1 MKSNNI
7 KKGIEK
13 APHRSLLK
21 ALGMTDREIEKPIVG
36 VVSGYNEIV
45 PGHIGLKPIVEAV
58 KKGILA
64 AGGTPVEFPMIA
76 VCDGLAMNHEGMKY
90 SLASREI
97 ICDSVEVMMTAHALD
112 GMVLVPNCDK
122 TVPAALMAAA
132 RLNVP
137 SLILSGG
144 PMLAGRNATGKS
156 DLITVFEGVGAVKA
170 GRLSEEDLGQI
181 ESDACPGCGSCAGM
195 FTANS
200 MNCMAEVLGMGLS
213 GNGTIPS
220 VFAERVRLAKEA
232 GHQVMRMIE
241 DGDTPEMIMTED
253 AFENALTVDMAL
265 GCSTNTVLHLTAIAR
280 EMGVDIPL
288 TWIDKI
294 SGETPNLC
302 KLSPAGTDHIED
314 LYYAGGIGAVM
325 NELNKKRLLNTECLT
340 VDGRTIGERFIE
352 RKSDVIRS
360 IDTPFAQEGGIKVLR
375 GNIAPDGAVV
385 KQSAVLPEMMQHTGP
400 ARVFDSEETCYK
412 AILDGE
418 IKEGDVIIV
427 RYEGPKGGPGMR
439 EMLSPTAALGGMGLD
454 SSVALI
460 TDGRFSG
467 GSRGAA
473 IGHVSPEAWEAGPI
487 AFIEEGDRVEIDI
500 ANGRIHLDVT
510 DEILNERR
518 KNWIQ
523 PDKPAKGYLK
533 RYRKLVSSADLG
545 ATYR

>member
-1 MKSNNI
+1 MRSNSI
-7 KKGIEK
+7 KKGVEK

-122 TVPAALMAAA
+122 TVPAALMASA
-132 RLNVP
+132 RLNLP
-137 SLILSGG
+137 SIILSGG
-144 PMLAGRNATGKS
+144 PMLAGKSTSGKS

-170 GRLSEEDLGQI
+170 GKMTEDQLRAV
-181 ESDACPGCGSCAGM
+181 ETDACPGCGSCAGM

-200 MNCMAEVLGMGLS
+200 MNCMTEVLGMGLS

-288 TWIDKI
+288 DWIDEI
-294 SGETPNLC
+294 SGQTPNLC
-302 KLSPAGTDHIED
+302 KLSPAGKDHIED
-314 LYYAGGIGAVM
+314 LYYAGGISAVM
-325 NELNKKRLLNTECLT
+325 NELNKKGLLNTECLT
-340 VDGRTIGERFIE
+340 VDGRTIGDRFIE
-352 RKSDVIRS
+352 KRSDVIRD
-360 IDTPFAQEGGIKVLR
+360 IDKPFSNEGGIKVLK
-375 GNIAPDGAVV
+375 GNIAPNGAVV
-385 KQSAVLPEMMQHTGP
+385 KQSAVLPEMMKHRGP
-400 ARVFDSEETCYK
+400 ARVFDAEETCYE
-412 AILDGE
+412 AILGGD
-418 IKEGDVIIV
+418 IKEGDVIVV

-487 AFIEEGDRVEIDI
+487 ALIHEGDMVEIDI
-500 ANGRIHLDVT
+500 PKGKLHVEVS
-510 DEILNERR
+510 DEELAER
-518 KNWIQ
+518 KKAWSQ
-523 PDKPAKGYLK
+523 PDKPAKGYLR

>member
-1 MKSNNI
+1 MRSNNI
-7 KKGIEK
+7 KKGVEK

-21 ALGMTDREIEKPIVG
+21 ALGMTDREIEKPIVA

-58 KKGILA
+58 KHGILA

-76 VCDGLAMNHEGMKY
+76 VCDGIAMNHEGMKY

-97 ICDSVEVMMTAHALD
+97 ICDSIEVMMTAHSLD
-112 GMVLVPNCDK
+112 GMVIVPNCDK
-122 TVPAALMAAA
+122 TVPASLMAAA
-132 RLNVP
+132 RLNLP
-137 SLILSGG
+137 SLIVSGG
-144 PMLAGRNATGKS
+144 PMLAGRNTHGKS
-156 DLITVFEGVGAVKA
+156 DLITVFEGVGAVTA
-170 GRLSEEDLGQI
+170 GKMSVSDLSVL
-181 ESDACPGCGSCAGM
+181 ESEACPSCGSCAGM

-200 MNCMAEVLGMGLS
+200 MNCMTEVLGMGLS

-220 VFAERVRLAKEA
+220 VFAERIRLAKEA

-241 DGDTPEMIMTED
+241 DGDTPEMIMTRE

-288 TWIDKI
+288 EWIDKV
-294 SGETPNLC
+294 SGQTPNLC
-302 KLSPAGTDHIED
+302 KLSPAGKDHIED
-314 LYYAGGIGAVM
+314 LYYAGGISAVM
-325 NELNKKRLLNTECLT
+325 NELSKRDLMNKDCLT
-340 VDGRTIGERFIE
+340 VDGRAIGARFIE
-352 RKSDVIRS
+352 KRSDVIRS
-360 IDTPFAQEGGIKVLR
+360 IDKPYSEEGGIKVLK
-375 GNIAPDGAVV
+375 GNIAPNGAVV
-385 KQSAVLPEMMQHTGP
+385 KQSAVLPEMMQHKGP
-400 ARVFDSEETCYK
+400 ARVFDCEETCYE
-412 AILDGE
+412 AILGGK
-418 IKEGDVIIV
+418 IKEGDVIVV

-473 IGHVSPEAWEAGPI
+473 IGHVSPEAWEGGPI
-487 AFIEEGDRVEIDI
+487 GLIQEGDIVDIDI
-500 ANGRIHLDVT
+500 PAGKLHVELTESELEDRQ
-510 DEILNERR
+510 
-518 KNWIQ
+518 KSWQQ
-523 PDKPAKGYLK
+523 PDKPTKGYLK
-533 RYRKLVSSADLG
+533 RYRQLVSSADLG

>member
-1 MKSNNI
+1 MRSNSI
-7 KKGIEK
+7 KKGVEK

-122 TVPAALMAAA
+122 TVPAALMASA
-132 RLNVP
+132 RLNLP
-137 SLILSGG
+137 SIILSGG
-144 PMLAGRNATGKS
+144 PMLAGKSTAGKS

-170 GRLSEEDLGQI
+170 GKMSEEQLRTI
-181 ESDACPGCGSCAGM
+181 ETDACPGCGSCAGM

-200 MNCMAEVLGMGLS
+200 MNCMTEVLGMGLS

-288 TWIDKI
+288 DWIDEI
-294 SGETPNLC
+294 SGQTPNLC
-302 KLSPAGTDHIED
+302 KLSPAGKDHIED
-314 LYYAGGIGAVM
+314 LYYAGGISAVM
-325 NELNKKRLLNTECLT
+325 NELNKKGLLNTECLT

-352 RKSDVIRS
+352 KRSDVIRDINRPFS
-360 IDTPFAQEGGIKVLR
+360 LYGVRPLID
-375 GNIAPDGAVV
+375 
-385 KQSAVLPEMMQHTGP
+385 
-400 ARVFDSEETCYK
+400 
-412 AILDGE
+412 
-418 IKEGDVIIV
+418 
-427 RYEGPKGGPGMR
+427 
-439 EMLSPTAALGGMGLD
+439 
-454 SSVALI
+454 
-460 TDGRFSG
+460 
-467 GSRGAA
+467 
-473 IGHVSPEAWEAGPI
+473 
-487 AFIEEGDRVEIDI
+487 
-500 ANGRIHLDVT
+500 
-510 DEILNERR
+510 
-518 KNWIQ
+518 
-523 PDKPAKGYLK
+523 
-533 RYRKLVSSADLG
+533 
-545 ATYR
+545 

>member
-1 MKSNNI
+1 
-7 KKGIEK
+7 
-13 APHRSLLK
+13 
-21 ALGMTDREIEKPIVG
+21 
-36 VVSGYNEIV
+36 
-45 PGHIGLKPIVEAV
+45 
-58 KKGILA
+58 
-64 AGGTPVEFPMIA
+64 MIA

-418 IKEGDVIIV
+418 IK
-427 RYEGPKGGPGMR
+427 R
-439 EMLSPTAALGGMGLD
+439 
-454 SSVALI
+454 
-460 TDGRFSG
+460 GRCD
-467 GSRGAA
+467 
-473 IGHVSPEAWEAGPI
+473 HCQV
-487 AFIEEGDRVEIDI
+487 
-500 ANGRIHLDVT
+500 
-510 DEILNERR
+510 
-518 KNWIQ
+518 
-523 PDKPAKGYLK
+523 
-533 RYRKLVSSADLG
+533 
-545 ATYR
+545 

>member
-1 MKSNNI
+1 MRSNSI
-7 KKGIEK
+7 KKGVEK

-21 ALGMTDREIEKPIVG
+21 ALGMSDREIEKPIVG

-112 GMVLVPNCDK
+112 GMVLIPNCDK
-122 TVPAALMAAA
+122 TVPAALMASA
-132 RLNVP
+132 RLNLP
-137 SLILSGG
+137 SLIVSGG
-144 PMLAGRNATGKS
+144 PMLAGRNTQGKS

-170 GRLSEEDLGQI
+170 GKMTEAELRSV

-200 MNCMAEVLGMGLS
+200 MNCMTEVLGMGLS

-288 TWIDKI
+288 DWIDEV
-294 SGETPNLC
+294 SGRTPNLC
-302 KLSPAGTDHIED
+302 KLSPAGADHIED
-314 LYYAGGIGAVM
+314 LYYAGGISAVM
-325 NELNKKRLLNTECLT
+325 NELNKKGLLNPECLT

-352 RKSDVIRS
+352 KRSDVIRS
-360 IDTPFAQEGGIKVLR
+360 IETPFSQEGGIKVLK
-375 GNIAPDGAVV
+375 GNIAPNGAVV
-385 KQSAVLPEMMQHTGP
+385 KQSAVLPEMMEHRGP
-400 ARVFDSEETCYK
+400 ARVFDTEETCYA
-412 AILDGE
+412 AILSGQ
-418 IKEGDVIIV
+418 IKEGDVIVV

-487 AFIEEGDRVEIDI
+487 ALIEEGDMIEINIPKGKLHVEVSEEELE
-500 ANGRIHLDVT
+500 N
-510 DEILNERR
+510 R
-518 KNWIQ
+518 KKSWSQ
-523 PDKPAKGYLK
+523 PEKPAKGYLR
-533 RYRKLVSSADLG
+533 RYRQLVSSADLG

>member
-1 MKSNNI
+1 MRSNRI
-7 KKGIEK
+7 KKGVEK

-21 ALGMTDREIEKPIVG
+21 ALGMSDREIEKPIVG

-58 KKGILA
+58 KHGILA

-122 TVPAALMAAA
+122 TVPAALMASA
-132 RLNVP
+132 RLNLP
-137 SLILSGG
+137 SIILSGG
-144 PMLAGRNATGKS
+144 PMLAGKNTQGKS

-170 GRLSEEDLGQI
+170 GKMTEDELRSV

-200 MNCMAEVLGMGLS
+200 MNCMTEVLGMGLS

-220 VFAERVRLAKEA
+220 VYAERIRLAKEA

-288 TWIDKI
+288 SWIDEI
-294 SGETPNLC
+294 SGQTPNLC
-302 KLSPAGTDHIED
+302 KLSPAGADHIED
-314 LYYAGGIGAVM
+314 LYFAGGISAVM
-325 NELNKKRLLNTECLT
+325 NELNKKGLLNTECLT
-340 VDGRTIGERFIE
+340 VDGRTLGERFIE
-352 RKSDVIRS
+352 RKSDVIRA
-360 IDTPFAQEGGIKVLR
+360 IDNPFSDQGGIKVLK
-375 GNIAPDGAVV
+375 GNIAPNGAVV
-385 KQSAVLPEMMQHTGP
+385 KQSAVLPEMMEHRGP
-400 ARVFDSEETCYK
+400 ARVFDCEETCYE
-412 AILDGE
+412 AILQGQ
-418 IKEGDVIIV
+418 IKEGDVVVV

-473 IGHVSPEAWEAGPI
+473 IGHVSPEAWEEGPI
-487 AFIEEGDRVEIDI
+487 ALINEGDMVDINIPEGRLHVE
-500 ANGRIHLDVT
+500 VS
-510 DEILNERR
+510 DEELAKR
-518 KNWIQ
+518 KKDWKQ
-523 PDKPAKGYLK
+523 PDKPAKGYLR
-533 RYRKLVSSADLG
+533 RYRQLVSSADLG

>member
-1 MKSNNI
+1 
-7 KKGIEK
+7 
-13 APHRSLLK
+13 
-21 ALGMTDREIEKPIVG
+21 
-36 VVSGYNEIV
+36 
-45 PGHIGLKPIVEAV
+45 
-58 KKGILA
+58 
-64 AGGTPVEFPMIA
+64 
-76 VCDGLAMNHEGMKY
+76 
-90 SLASREI
+90 
-97 ICDSVEVMMTAHALD
+97 
-112 GMVLVPNCDK
+112 
-122 TVPAALMAAA
+122 
-132 RLNVP
+132 
-137 SLILSGG
+137 
-144 PMLAGRNATGKS
+144 
-156 DLITVFEGVGAVKA
+156 
-170 GRLSEEDLGQI
+170 
-181 ESDACPGCGSCAGM
+181 
-195 FTANS
+195 

-385 KQSAVLPEMMQHTGP
+385 KQSA
-400 ARVFDSEETCYK
+400 SC
-412 AILDGE
+412 
-418 IKEGDVIIV
+418 
-427 RYEGPKGGPGMR
+427 
-439 EMLSPTAALGGMGLD
+439 
-454 SSVALI
+454 
-460 TDGRFSG
+460 
-467 GSRGAA
+467 
-473 IGHVSPEAWEAGPI
+473 
-487 AFIEEGDRVEIDI
+487 
-500 ANGRIHLDVT
+500 
-510 DEILNERR
+510 
-518 KNWIQ
+518 
-523 PDKPAKGYLK
+523 LK
-533 RYRKLVSSADLG
+533 
-545 ATYR
+545 

>member
-1 MKSNNI
+1 MRSNRI
-7 KKGIEK
+7 KKGVEK

-21 ALGMTDREIEKPIVG
+21 ALGMSDREIEKPIVG

-58 KKGILA
+58 KHGILA

-90 SLASREI
+90 SLASREN

-122 TVPAALMAAA
+122 TVPAALMATA
-132 RLNVP
+132 RLNLP
-137 SLILSGG
+137 SIVLSGG
-144 PMLAGRNATGKS
+144 PMLAGRNTSSKL

-170 GRLSEEDLGQI
+170 GKMTENELSSI

-200 MNCMAEVLGMGLS
+200 MNCMTEVLGMGLS

-288 TWIDKI
+288 DWIDEI
-294 SGETPNLC
+294 SGQTPNLC
-302 KLSPAGTDHIED
+302 KLSPAGADHIED
-314 LYYAGGIGAVM
+314 LYYAGGISAVM
-325 NELNKKRLLNTECLT
+325 NELNKKELLNTECLT

-352 RKSDVIRS
+352 KRSNVIRD
-360 IDTPFAQEGGIKVLR
+360 IDQPFSDQGGIKVLK
-375 GNIAPDGAVV
+375 GNIAPNGAVV
-385 KQSAVLPEMMQHTGP
+385 KQSAVLPEMMQHRGP
-400 ARVFDSEETCYK
+400 ARVFDCEETCYE
-412 AILDGE
+412 AILSGQ
-418 IKEGDVIIV
+418 IKEGDVIVV

-473 IGHVSPEAWEAGPI
+473 IGHVSPEAWEEGPI
-487 AFIEEGDRVEIDI
+487 ALIHEGDTVDIDI
-500 ANGRIHLDVT
+500 PSGKLHLEVS
-510 DEILNERR
+510 DEALAERR
-518 KNWIQ
+518 KSWKQ
-523 PDKPAKGYLK
+523 PDKPAKGYLR
-533 RYRKLVSSADLG
+533 RYRQLVSSADLG

>member
-1 MKSNNI
+1 MRSNSI
-7 KKGIEK
+7 KKGVEK

-21 ALGMTDREIEKPIVG
+21 ALGMSDREIEKPIVG

-112 GMVLVPNCDK
+112 GMVLIPNCDK
-122 TVPAALMAAA
+122 TVPAALMASA
-132 RLNVP
+132 RLNLP
-137 SLILSGG
+137 SLVLSGG
-144 PMLAGRNATGKS
+144 PMLAGRNTSGKS

-170 GRLSEEDLGQI
+170 GKMTESELRSI

-200 MNCMAEVLGMGLS
+200 MNCMTEVLGMGLS

-280 EMGVDIPL
+280 EMGIDIPL
-288 TWIDKI
+288 DWIDEV
-294 SGETPNLC
+294 SGRTPNLC
-302 KLSPAGTDHIED
+302 KLSPAGADHIED
-314 LYYAGGIGAVM
+314 LYYAGGISAVM
-325 NELNKKRLLNTECLT
+325 NELNKKGLLNSECLT
-340 VDGRTIGERFIE
+340 VDGRTIGERFTE
-352 RKSDVIRS
+352 RNSDVIRS
-360 IDTPFAQEGGIKVLR
+360 IETPFSQEGGIKVLK

-385 KQSAVLPEMMQHTGP
+385 KQSAVLPEMMEHRGP
-400 ARVFDSEETCYK
+400 ARVFDTEETCYE
-412 AILDGE
+412 AILNGQ
-418 IKEGDVIIV
+418 IKEGDVIVV

-487 AFIEEGDRVEIDI
+487 ALIDEGDMVEINI
-500 ANGRIHLDVT
+500 PKGKLHLEVS
-510 DEILNERR
+510 DEELENR
-518 KNWIQ
+518 KKSWSQ
-523 PDKPAKGYLK
+523 PVKPAKGYLR

>member
-122 TVPAALMAAA
+122 TVPAALMATA
-132 RLNVP
+132 RLNLP
-137 SLILSGG
+137 SIILSGG
-144 PMLAGRNATGKS
+144 PMLAGRTATGKS
-156 DLITVFEGVGAVKA
+156 DLITVFEGVGAVKS
-170 GRLSEEDLGQI
+170 GRMSEADLNQI

-200 MNCMAEVLGMGLS
+200 MNCMAEVLGMGLA

-294 SGETPNLC
+294 SAGTPNLC

-325 NELNKKRLLNTECLT
+325 NELNKKGLLNPECLT

-360 IDTPFAQEGGIKVLR
+360 VEAPFAKEGGIKVLR
-375 GNIAPDGAVV
+375 GNIAPNGAVV
-385 KQSAVLPEMMQHTGP
+385 KQSAVLPEMMKHSGP

-412 AILDGE
+412 AILEGD
-418 IKEGDVIIV
+418 IKAGDVIVV

-487 AFIEEGDRVEIDI
+487 ALVEEGDRIEIDI
-500 ANGRIHLDVT
+500 ANGKIHLDVA
-510 DEILNERR
+510 DEILEKRR
-518 KNWIQ
+518 KNWSQ

-533 RYRKLVSSADLG
+533 RYRQLVSSADLG